1 MPLEQEIDDEED
13 DEEEEEE
20 EAEEDLLTC
29 ISIGV
34 ARFEA
39 DGFKVSS

>member
-13 DEEEEEE
+13 DEEEVE